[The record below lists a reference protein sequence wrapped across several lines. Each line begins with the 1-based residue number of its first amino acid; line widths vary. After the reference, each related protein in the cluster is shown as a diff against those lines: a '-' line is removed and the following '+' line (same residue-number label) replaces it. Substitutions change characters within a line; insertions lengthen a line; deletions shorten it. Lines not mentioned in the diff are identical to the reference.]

1 MNTIRKRIIIYI
13 SILCFLI
20 VAWIQLFALQVGSFN
35 AQTFVIT
42 IITIAGGIIPICLLL
57 KDINNLKIARL
68 IKENFIL
75 KVKTAVIS
83 EISEN
88 EIPYKPINIE
98 DTEIFVSYFGI
109 LFNDKIA
116 KFNQNGI
123 RLTAMDI
130 GNDYISFTYGNEKQM
145 KNLCIVRPDI
155 EPDAMSEMINRFR
168 FEMGITPTM
177 VGKIIRNKYNNEVK
191 YG

>member
-1 MNTIRKRIIIYI
+1 MKIMNTIRKRIIIYI
-13 SILCFLI
+13 SIICFLI
-20 VAWIQLFALQVGSFN
+20 AAWIQLFALQGGSFN

-88 EIPYKPINIE
+88 EIPHKPINIE

-116 KFNQNGI
+116 KFNQNGVH
-123 RLTAMDI
+123 LTAMEI
-130 GNDYISFTYGNEKQM
+130 GHDFISFTYGNKKQM
-145 KNLCIVRPDI
+145 QNLRIVRPDI
-155 EPDAMSEMINRFR
+155 EPEALDEMINKFR
-168 FEMGITPTM
+168 FETGITPTM
-177 VGKIIRNKYNNEVK
+177 VDGY
-191 YG
+191 

>member
-13 SILCFLI
+13 SIICFLI
-20 VAWIQLFALQVGSFN
+20 AAWIQLFALQGGSFN
-35 AQTFVIT
+35 AQTFVIK
-42 IITIAGGIIPICLLL
+42 IITIAGGIILICLLL

-88 EIPYKPINIE
+88 EIPHKPINIE

-109 LFNDKIA
+109 LFNGKIV
-116 KFNQNGI
+116 KFNQDGI

-177 VGKIIRNKYNNEVK
+177 VGR
-191 YG
+191 

>member
-1 MNTIRKRIIIYI
+1 MNAIRKRIIIYI
-13 SILCFLI
+13 SIICFLI
-20 VAWIQLFALQVGSFN
+20 AAWAQLFSLQGGNFN
-35 AQTFVIT
+35 AQTCVIT
-42 IITIAGGIIPICLLL
+42 IITVARGIIPIYLLF

-83 EISEN
+83 EISEK

-109 LFNDKIA
+109 LFNGKIA
-116 KFNQNGI
+116 KFNQDGI

-145 KNLCIVRPDI
+145 KNIRIVRPDI
-155 EPDAMSEMINRFR
+155 EPDAMSEMINKFR

-177 VGKIIRNKYNNEVK
+177 VGKIITNKCNNEVK